1 MSIIDTLV
9 TDRTQSDIT
18 QWRALHDRG
27 WANMTADE
35 KAEWSAGMKGA
46 YNATDL
52 NRVNEA
58 LIYLRDLFG
67 GFGFSADIK
76 LPVIT
81 DVTPGTIEPGES
93 RLPDGY
99 TELEYI
105 ESSGTQYIDTGFKPN
120 QDTRVVVDVYITEQH
135 ISSNCV
141 FGTRSAASSTAPLMF
156 NLWSMNAG
164 TAVRFDYFGGNTT
177 SSTSLVGKRSLVDA
191 NKNICTIGDTV
202 LNGTYQQG
210 QTKFN
215 LFVLTCNNAGNFN
228 SQYNT
233 YARLYSCQIY
243 DNGTLIRDYVPAKN
257 SGDVIGLYDL
267 VNDTFYQN
275 AGTGVFTAGP
285 EIIPEP
291 IITPP
296 VITTRTN
303 WTIKDIPASQQMD
316 EYLANVEAIRSMMS
330 NIPVYPS
337 GWQTPPDTPETMQYL
352 TYEQAND
359 IERIL
364 TDINDLLEWVSNNLV
379 WVFAGDVYA
388 GEW

>member
-1 MSIIDTLV
+1 MADFDFSTLI
-9 TDRTQSDIT
+9 TDRTQADLDAL
-18 QWRALHDRG
+18 RALLSTPMAD
-27 WANMTADE
+27 WTAE
-35 KAEWSAGMKGA
+35 QLAEFNLAVSKGA
-46 YNATDL
+46 YNYTDL
-52 NRVNEA
+52 NRVTACMDYLNEVLTGLGYVTGYA
-58 LIYLRDLFG
+58 PVEVPHSG
-67 GFGFSADIK
+67 GG
-76 LPVIT
+76 
-81 DVTPGTIEPGES
+81 
-93 RLPDGY
+93 RLPEGY
-99 TELEYI
+99 TEREYI

-243 DNGTLIRDYVPAKN
+243 DNGTLIRDYVPCTN
-257 SGDVIGLYDL
+257 PSGEVGLYDL
-267 VNDTFYQN
+267 ENEEFYGN
-275 AGTGVFTAGP
+275 AGSGAFTAGP
-285 EIIPEP
+285 EVHPPEP
-291 IITPP
+291 PLDPYTWYEEDTP
-296 VITTRTN
+296 TL
-303 WTIKDIPASQQMD
+303 SQMQQ
-316 EYLANVEAIRSMMS
+316 YLANVTALRGSLTLGENTPAVPNDMVGLTLTEANNIEQILEAI
-330 NIPVYPS
+330 N
-337 GWQTPPDTPETMQYL
+337 DYL
-352 TYEQAND
+352 TAMQAVF
-359 IERIL
+359 L
-364 TDINDLLEWVSNNLV
+364 HSGMV
-379 WVFAGDVYA
+379 WAISGGSGYYF
-388 GEW
+388 EN

>member
-1 MSIIDTLV
+1 MSIIDTLI

-18 QWRALHDRG
+18 RWRTLHDKG

-35 KAEWSAGMKGA
+35 KAEWTAGMKGA

-52 NRVNEA
+52 NRVNDA

-120 QDTRVVVDVYITEQH
+120 QDTKIEVKFQTEQAQQGG
-135 ISSNCV
+135 ICV
-141 FGTRSAASSTAPLMF
+141 AATAWVNNGFGIF
-156 NLWSMNAG
+156 
-164 TAVRFDYFGGNTT
+164 VD
-177 SSTSLVGKRSLVDA
+177 TSLYGNSNLGVVNHGPEPITCVLDKNTLYQGESVIGQFNASEFQVSYNLFILAWNQSNSPVEFTVGK
-191 NKNICTIGDTV
+191 
-202 LNGTYQQG
+202 
-210 QTKFN
+210 
-215 LFVLTCNNAGNFN
+215 
-228 SQYNT
+228 
-233 YARLYSCQIY
+233 LYSCKIH
-243 DNGTLIRDYVPAKN
+243 DNDVLIRDFIPCKN
-257 SGDVIGLYDL
+257 PLGSIGLYDL
-267 VNDTFYQN
+267 ENDLFYGN
-275 AGTGVFTAGP
+275 SGTGKFIAGP

-303 WTIKDIPASQQMD
+303 WTIKDIPTSQQMN
-316 EYLANVEAIRSMMS
+316 EYLTNVETIRSMMS
-330 NIPVYPS
+330 NIPIYPS
-337 GWQTPPDTPETMQYL
+337 GWQSPPNTPETMQHL

-364 TDINDLLEWVSNNLV
+364 TDINDLLVWVSNNLV

>member
-1 MSIIDTLV
+1 MSIIDTLI

-18 QWRALHDRG
+18 RWRTLHDKG

-35 KAEWSAGMKGA
+35 KAEWTAGMKGA

-52 NRVNEA
+52 NRVNDA

-67 GFGFSADIK
+67 GFGFLADIK

-120 QDTRVVVDVYITEQH
+120 QDTRVVCDTE
-135 ISSNCV
+135 
-141 FGTRSAASSTAPLMF
+141 FAASTTAYWLFGSRVSTNDRNYAFLTYQDGHRSDY
-156 NLWSMNAG
+156 NDTAG
-164 TAVRFDYFGGNTT
+164 DVIGGVSGRFI
-177 SSTSLVGKRSLVDA
+177 VDK
-191 NKNICTIGDTV
+191 NKNITYIDEVVKDELSYRAFQSTYNLYIFRGN
-202 LNGTYQQG
+202 NGGTPS
-210 QTKFN
+210 
-215 LFVLTCNNAGNFN
+215 A
-228 SQYNT
+228 SNT
-233 YARLYSCQIY
+233 AKIYSCQIY
-243 DNGTLIRDYVPAKN
+243 DNGILVRDYVPAKN
-257 SGDVIGLYDL
+257 SGEVVGLYDL

-285 EIIPEP
+285 EVIPDP

-303 WTIKDIPASQQMD
+303 WTIKDIPTSQQMN
-316 EYLANVEAIRSMMS
+316 EYLANVETIRSMMS

-337 GWQTPPDTPETMQYL
+337 GWQSPPNTPETMQHL

>member
-1 MSIIDTLV
+1 MSIIDTLI

-18 QWRALHDRG
+18 RWRALHDKG
-27 WANMTADE
+27 WAGMTADE

-120 QDTRVVVDVYITEQH
+120 QDTRVAMNVSGVST
-135 ISSNCV
+135 SS
-141 FGTRSAASSTAPLMF
+141 
-156 NLWSMNAG
+156 G
-164 TAVRFDYFGGNTT
+164 TAALFGGRTAYGSSAFAMWALSGVIRTDYGSNLLQTDQPYTT
-177 SSTSLVGKRSLVDA
+177 VQSIDK
-191 NKNICTIGDTV
+191 NKNITI
-202 LNGTYQQG
+202 LNGAENTQPYSAFQSNA
-210 QTKFN
+210 N
-215 LFVLTCNNAGNFN
+215 LTIFTINDAASDVD
-228 SQYNT
+228 SRMISM
-233 YARLYSCQIY
+233 RLYSCQIY

-285 EIIPEP
+285 EIIPDP

-303 WTIKDIPASQQMD
+303 WTIKDIPTSQQMD

>member
-1 MSIIDTLV
+1 MSIIDILI

-18 QWRALHDRG
+18 RWRTLHDKG

-35 KAEWSAGMKGA
+35 KTEWTAGMKGA

-52 NRVNEA
+52 NRVNNA

-120 QDTRVVVDVYITEQH
+120 QDTRVVMDMELLSQTTTNVGI
-135 ISSNCV
+135 
-141 FGTRSAASSTAPLMF
+141 FGVRDLSAQTATNKFIAWSMTTGTTIRSDYFSTAS
-156 NLWSMNAG
+156 NITRA
-164 TAVRFDYFGGNTT
+164 T
-177 SSTSLVGKRSLVDA
+177 SIVGKRTVVDK
-191 NKNICTIGDTV
+191 NKNICSFGDI
-202 LNGTYQQG
+202 
-210 QTKFN
+210 
-215 LFVLTCNNAGNFN
+215 VLT
-228 SQYNT
+228 NT
-233 YARLYSCQIY
+233 LADGQCSMNMFLLATNDEGDAKYLGVFQVYSCQIY

-275 AGTGVFTAGP
+275 AGTGIFTAGP
-285 EIIPEP
+285 EIIPDP

-303 WTIKDIPASQQMD
+303 WTIKDIPTSQQMD